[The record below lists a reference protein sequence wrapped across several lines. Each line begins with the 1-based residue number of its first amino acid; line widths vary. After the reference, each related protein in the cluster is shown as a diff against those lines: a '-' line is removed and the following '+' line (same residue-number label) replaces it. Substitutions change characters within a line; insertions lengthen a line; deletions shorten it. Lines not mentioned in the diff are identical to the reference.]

1 MSAAE
6 VYKKTRKVP
15 DLFWNAYVCRP
26 VAAVL
31 VDAVKGVKRLDRRA
45 CRQEVEQRFN
55 ASRMATD
62 YETVYRR
69 LLDTSHSAP

>member
-6 VYKKTRKVP
+6 VYKKTRKIP

-31 VDAVKGVKRLDRRA
+31 VDAIKGTSVTPNQITLSA
-45 CRQEVEQRFN
+45 VFV
-55 ASRMATD
+55 A
-62 YETVYRR
+62 
-69 LLDTSHSAP
+69 LLSVALLLAWPG